1 MANYD
6 TKKVGAQ
13 SILVLTVKSQATVT
27 QWLGLFWLE
36 NGMPYTG
43 ISSDIMYMI
52 IFQRGTQQENSSTK
66 HAII

>member
-27 QWLGLFWLE
+27 Q
-36 NGMPYTG
+36 
-43 ISSDIMYMI
+43 
-52 IFQRGTQQENSSTK
+52 
-66 HAII
+66 

>member
-1 MANYD
+1 
-6 TKKVGAQ
+6 
-13 SILVLTVKSQATVT
+13 
-27 QWLGLFWLE
+27 
-36 NGMPYTG
+36 MPYTG